1 MHTYSLQIIGK
12 LKKWDTVDEVH
23 RTIDI
28 PEAPKVGSSGK
39 IKVDKSGI
47 PLPPPPPPAHLL
59 KQLHVDTK
67 HSKKDNEQ
75 HSGGSPISSFY
86 SPGNDEFDIQKKC
99 PTYIILFEYTVSRY
113 ECLIFRWFFARSAS
127 TASSSYQT
135 IANR

>member
-75 HSGGSPISSFY
+75 QSGGSPISSFY
-86 SPGNDEFDIQKKC
+86 SPGNDELDI
-99 PTYIILFEYTVSRY
+99 EYKVPKL
-113 ECLIFRWFFARSAS
+113 CKMALAIFF
-127 TASSSYQT
+127 Q
-135 IANR
+135 

>member
-1 MHTYSLQIIGK
+1 MHTYYFQLIGK

-75 HSGGSPISSFY
+75 QSGGSPISSFY
-86 SPGNDEFDIQKKC
+86 SPGNDELDIKKKC
-99 PTYIILFEYTVSRY
+99 P
-113 ECLIFRWFFARSAS
+113 
-127 TASSSYQT
+127 
-135 IANR
+135 N